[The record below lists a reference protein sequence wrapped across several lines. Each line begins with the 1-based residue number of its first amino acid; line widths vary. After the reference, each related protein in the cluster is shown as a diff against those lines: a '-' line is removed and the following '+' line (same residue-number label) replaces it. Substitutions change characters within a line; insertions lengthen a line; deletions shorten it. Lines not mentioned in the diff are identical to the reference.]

1 VYQYFLCAGIIDDE
15 LSELAKFSDINS
27 AVNITVVQMP
37 IRDSMNIKTKKTY
50 INLINFMFI

>member
-1 VYQYFLCAGIIDDE
+1 MYQYFLCAGIIDDE

-37 IRDSMNIKTKKTY
+37 IRDSMNIKTKKTVLLF
-50 INLINFMFI
+50 NNK